1 MILYGD
7 VVAQQLIEKAKSENN
22 HGKLVIVGNKEDVAS
37 RVYIRNKI
45 KKCEECGIEHCE
57 IYPNESSTTEDY
69 IELIDK
75 INRDD
80 SVSGVIVQL
89 PLPQGIDTDKVV
101 GRIKASKDVDG
112 FTKDALF
119 PPCTPSGI
127 MHLLDYYYG
136 EDFCN
141 GKNAVVVGRSN
152 IVGKPMMYLLLDRN
166 STVSICHSK
175 TKNLKDYTANADII
189 VCAVG
194 KPNTITRDMVK
205 AGCTII
211 DVGINRV
218 NDKLCGDCDF
228 ENLKDICDITPV
240 PKGVG
245 PLTVATLV
253 ERVAYLSQMEKS
265 LDKSAKVIE
274 KDNDGR

>member
-7 VVAQQLIEKAKSENN
+7 VVAQELIEKAKKENN

-57 IYPNESSTTEDY
+57 IYPQEGTNTADY
-69 IELIDK
+69 LRLINK
-75 INRDD
+75 INHDE

-89 PLPQGIDTDKVV
+89 PLPTHIDTSKVV
-101 GRIKASKDVDG
+101 EAIDETKDVDG
-112 FTKDALF
+112 FTKNALF

-127 MHLLDYYYG
+127 MHLLNHYYG
-136 EDFCN
+136 EGFCA
-141 GKNAVVVGRSN
+141 GKDAVVIGRSD
-152 IVGKPMMYLLLDRN
+152 IVGKPMARLLLQEN
-166 STVSICHSK
+166 ATVTICHSK
-175 TKNLKDYTANADII
+175 SKNLKQYTQNADII

-205 AGCTII
+205 KGCTII

-240 PKGVG
+240 PRGVG

-253 ERVAYLSQMEKS
+253 ERVAYLSQKEK
-265 LDKSAKVIE
+265 AKDTTTIKTTDE
-274 KDNDGR
+274 GFFR